1 MNVWMKL
8 LPLTLLNL
16 FTPYQPNRTLR
27 SSSETRILTKHQTRY
42 TSSSK
47 GFHAAAPKTFGTLF
61 LIKYAILNLL
71 PITKYHSKHIFF
83 HATQGYIF
91 KNVLTFLWVQGGLGL
106 RLRVTSLPTQMF
118 DHKIWELIF
127 SLFRTLYECCIQ
139 LQCCT
144 GITLKYICIFCGNHS
159 GVLSID

>member
-8 LPLTLLNL
+8 LPLTYWTYSLLTSQIAHSAPAQKQEFSLNIKPDTL
-16 FTPYQPNRTLR
+16 HPLRVFMQQHQKPLEHSFLSNTPYLISFRLQNIT
-27 SSSETRILTKHQTRY
+27 QN
-42 TSSSK
+42 TS
-47 GFHAAAPKTFGTLF
+47 
-61 LIKYAILNLL
+61 
-71 PITKYHSKHIFF
+71 FF